1 MCGSITYY
9 NMSGSYTDRIM
20 AQEDFI
26 KRIQDAVDCGETITY
41 KITSPDKNFKKAVQK
56 IIHEEYDIYDAT
68 DAFSEAAYERMF
80 EEQRKN
86 GSYEEKMSFSFD
98 ELPF

>member
-26 KRIQDAVDCGETITY
+26 ERILDAINCGECFKY
-41 KITSPDKNFKKAVQK
+41 KITSTDKNFRKAVQK
-56 IIHEEYDIYDAT
+56 AISCNI
-68 DAFSEAAYERMF
+68 
-80 EEQRKN
+80 
-86 GSYEEKMSFSFD
+86 
-98 ELPF
+98 